1 MRKRIIDG
9 FEKHGIPNRRLDLRG
24 RMESRADHL
33 ALYASVDVALDSFP
47 YNGATTTC
55 EALWMG
61 VPVVALAGERHA
73 GRVGVSLLTRRSEE
87 HTSEL
92 QSLMRI
98 SYAVL
103 CLKKK

>member
-73 GRVGVSLLTRRSEE
+73 GRVRTEERRVGKEGVGTFRFRWS
-87 HTSEL
+87 
-92 QSLMRI
+92 
-98 SYAVL
+98 A
-103 CLKKK
+103 CP

>member
-73 GRVGVSLLTRRSEE
+73 GRVGLSLLASAGLREMIAGGPDQYVAIDRKS
-87 HTSEL
+87 
-92 QSLMRI
+92 
-98 SYAVL
+98 VV
-103 CLKKK
+103 